1 MKPSSG
7 NITRRILQSKKYQ
20 HLSFETIERIVQWAA
35 ARYKPKEVEKQAKKK
50 LHQVFGAYFSAG
62 EKVGLEKRLG
72 EGRGENRE
80 ARIETETGNLEP
92 GTSTGNQEPGTS
104 PWKALMRLHASSRER
119 VGIVDDFYQKIFEV
133 AERPS
138 TVIDLACGLNPFSYP
153 WLAEAMPDLPYHGYD
168 IDLHTTASMDRF
180 FKDQGLPVSVSYN
193 DLFISVPEHG
203 SEDLVMLL
211 KTLPCLEQQEKGI
224 SEKLLAQMTC
234 DQLIIS
240 FPAKSL
246 GGKEKG
252 MVESYRAFLMELIA
266 GSGYGLKGVVPF
278 ENETVYVLGKSRE

>member
-1 MKPSSG
+1 
-7 NITRRILQSKKYQ
+7 
-20 HLSFETIERIVQWAA
+20 
-35 ARYKPKEVEKQAKKK
+35 
-50 LHQVFGAYFSAG
+50 
-62 EKVGLEKRLG
+62 
-72 EGRGENRE
+72 
-80 ARIETETGNLEP
+80 
-92 GTSTGNQEPGTS
+92 
-104 PWKALMRLHASSRER
+104 
-119 VGIVDDFYQKIFEV
+119 
-133 AERPS
+133 
-138 TVIDLACGLNPFSYP
+138 
-153 WLAEAMPDLPYHGYD
+153 
-168 IDLHTTASMDRF
+168 MDRF